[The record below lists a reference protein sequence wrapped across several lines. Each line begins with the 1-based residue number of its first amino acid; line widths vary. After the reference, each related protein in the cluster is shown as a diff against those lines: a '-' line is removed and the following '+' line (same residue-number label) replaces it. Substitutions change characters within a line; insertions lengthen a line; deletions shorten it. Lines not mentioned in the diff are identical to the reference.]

1 MTLDEYLTLHP
12 TPWTVHP
19 CGCQDVCWCR
29 TIKSAKSEEDYVVGA
44 GSLNEVE
51 ANLLAAAPEM
61 LGILQEIVEDGG
73 DIGYFTFEK
82 IERAIAKARGVSHE

>member
-19 CGCQDVCWCR
+19 CGCKDVCWCR

-51 ANLLAAAPEM
+51 ANLLAAAPDMLIVCEKLVEHCDRIGLEVEM
-61 LGILQEIVEDGG
+61 VRSIV
-73 DIGYFTFEK
+73 
-82 IERAIAKARGVSHE
+82 AKARGASHE